1 MRLAGNIM
9 KGKNKM
15 KTITKLI
22 YAALAVV
29 SLATGAVTANGALN
43 DLFVSINGDANNS
56 NGSINEYTPTGVQ
69 SLFASGLSE
78 PRGVAFDHF
87 GNLFVAN
94 NFFDDPSQT
103 FQLTIVKITQA
114 GVPSTF
120 ATLSGNVFGEDLVFD
135 RAGNLFVIALDAN
148 DLNGASTIYK
158 ITPGGVQSTF
168 GTLPFQSFGL
178 AFDSAGNLF
187 AACAGVPNVANSAS
201 IYKFTP
207 DGTRSVFA
215 DQSAFG
221 PFNGPIGLAFDRF
234 GNLFAS
240 VEAATPVG
248 TDSVLKFTPNGV
260 GSPFAT
266 DLDWPRGL
274 AFDRSGNLFVA
285 ERGAFA
291 PPGDV
296 LKFTPDGNSTVFA
309 PELDDP
315 QFLAFQLLPTPRPRP
330 TPHPRPTQQF

>member
-1 MRLAGNIM
+1 M
-9 KGKNKM
+9 KENKHM

-22 YAALAVV
+22 YAAFTVV
-29 SLATGAVTANGALN
+29 SLALGAATANGALN
-43 DLFVSINGDANNS
+43 DLLVSINGDANNG

-78 PRGVAFDHF
+78 PRGIIFDHF

-94 NFFDDPSQT
+94 NFFDDSSQT
-103 FQLTIVKITQA
+103 FQGTIVKITPD
-114 GVPSTF
+114 GVQSLF
-120 ATLSGNVFGEDLVFD
+120 ATIPGNVILEDLVFD
-135 RAGNLFVIALDAN
+135 RAGNVYVIAIDAS
-148 DLNGASTIYK
+148 DPNGASIIYK
-158 ITPGGVQSTF
+158 ITTGGVQSTF

-187 AACAGVPNVANSAS
+187 AACAGVPDVANSAS

-240 VEAATPVG
+240 IEAATPAG
-248 TDSVLKFTPNGV
+248 TDTVLKFTPNGV

-330 TPHPRPTQQF
+330 TPHPRPTLQF

>member
-1 MRLAGNIM
+1 
-9 KGKNKM
+9 M
-15 KTITKLI
+15 KTITKLM
-22 YAALAVV
+22 YAGFTAVVLAV
-29 SLATGAVTANGALN
+29 GAVTAQGALN
-43 DLFVSINGDANNS
+43 NLFVSISASGFNDD
-56 NGSINEYTPTGVQ
+56 GSIYEYTPTGVQ

-78 PRGVAFDHF
+78 PRGIAFDHF

-94 NFFDDPSQT
+94 NFFDDPSQM
-103 FQLTIVKITQA
+103 FQLTIVKINSDGIQ
-114 GVPSTF
+114 STF
-120 ATLSGNVFGEDLVFD
+120 ATLSGNLFSEDLVFD
-135 RAGNLFVIALDAN
+135 RAGNLYVIALDAN
-148 DLNGASTIYK
+148 DPNRASTIYK

-178 AFDSAGNLF
+178 AFDSVGNLF
-187 AACAGVPNVANSAS
+187 AACSGVPDVANSAS

-234 GNLFAS
+234 GNLFVS
-240 VEAATPVG
+240 TEAATPAG
-248 TDSVLKFTPNGV
+248 TDTVLKFTPNGV

-266 DLDWPRGL
+266 GLDWPRGL

-315 QFLAFQLLPTPRPRP
+315 QFLAFQLLPTPRPHP
-330 TPHPRPTQQF
+330 TPHPRP